1 MSSWLPGKPL
11 YLETKRFYLRSLN
24 RADATDRYLKWAADP
39 EIMNPLNTPAKAVP
53 REELIRYI
61 EGFNNDSDF
70 LLGIFDRE
78 SGLYIGFFA
87 VNVDKGNRAATTNVV
102 VGDKAWWGKRVVLE
116 ARAAI
121 LDFLFDVLK
130 VDKVNGIPFAT
141 NHPAVYNYKAQG
153 FVLEGMMRQHRLA
166 HDGKSRLDQC
176 QFGLLRSDW
185 QQHRGKDWS

>member
-1 MSSWLPGKPL
+1 MTAWLPGRPL

-39 EIMNPLNTPAKAVP
+39 EIMNPLNTPAKTVP

-70 LLGIFDRE
+70 LLGVFDRE
-78 SGLYIGFFA
+78 SSAYVGFFA
-87 VNVDKGNRAATTNVV
+87 VNVDKANRSAMTNVV
-102 VGDKAWWGKRVVLE
+102 VGEKDWWGKRVVLE

-121 LDFLFDVLK
+121 LDFLFDVIE

-141 NHPAVYNYKAQG
+141 NHPAIYNYKAQG
-153 FVLEGMMRQHRLA
+153 FALEGMMRQHRLA
-166 HDGKSRLDQC
+166 FDGKSRLDQC
-176 QFGLLRSDW
+176 QFGLLREGW
-185 QQHRGKDWS
+185 QPLRGKDWS